1 MANFYF
7 LKDKLVNRKNIQ
19 KEKLLKLKI
28 ESCRSLSGNRMKQ
41 DGNKRNMYIDTLDSI
56 IKQGKIEKPYVISI
70 PVESLWCGKKIS
82 SLCTGGILIV
92 RSWDRMLGAGCKR
105 NNMGKK
111 AEKQGCRLERTKKKE
126 IVKSLHS

>member
-1 MANFYF
+1 
-7 LKDKLVNRKNIQ
+7 
-19 KEKLLKLKI
+19 
-28 ESCRSLSGNRMKQ
+28 MKQ

-92 RSWDRMLGAGCKR
+92 RSWGRMLGAGCKR

-111 AEKQGCRLERTKKKE
+111 AEKQGFRLERTKEKE
-126 IVKSLHS
+126 IAKSLHS